1 VKRVS
6 TADKASKAEIEEV
19 ALVGSLSECLIETNE
34 ETDIEKKV
42 IAEET
47 EEAKPKTP
55 IKNKSSVQVD
65 HMERKK
71 PYEEPTL
78 KIDEEIRA

>member
-1 VKRVS
+1 M
-6 TADKASKAEIEEV
+6 
-19 ALVGSLSECLIETNE
+19 
-34 ETDIEKKV
+34 
-42 IAEET
+42 

-55 IKNKSSVQVD
+55 VKNKSSVQVD
-65 HMERKK
+65 HWERKK